1 MKKLL
6 LCLLAGVISLTSCDV
21 SDPDGLADPMKWSTV
36 PSGLKN
42 GELNVE
48 AAGGSCLFV
57 CKNYKDYWISDVKEE
72 GVFKEMTS
80 NKEFKGD
87 WYLIKVEDHQLKVVI
102 NRNETGT
109 SRSFTVGVQAGNAFD
124 NFKFVQGAAKQ

>member
-1 MKKLL
+1 MKKLF
-6 LCLLAGVISLTSCDV
+6 LCLLVGVISLTSCDV

-42 GELNVE
+42 GELNVDAE
-48 AAGGSCLFV
+48 GGSCLFV
-57 CKNYKDYWISDVKEE
+57 CKNYKNYWIASVEE
-72 GVFKEMTS
+72 GGKFLEMTS
-80 NKEFKGD
+80 GKEIKGD

>member
-6 LCLLAGVISLTSCDV
+6 LCLLVGVMSLASCDV
-21 SDPDGLADPMKWSTV
+21 SDPDGLTDPMKWSTV

-42 GELNVE
+42 GELNVDAE
-48 AAGGSCLFV
+48 GGSCLFV
-57 CKNYKDYWISDVKEE
+57 CKNYKKYWIASVEE
-72 GVFKEMTS
+72 GGKILEMTS
-80 NKEFKGD
+80 GEEFKGD

-124 NFKFVQGAAKQ
+124 EFKFVQDAAKQ

>member
-1 MKKLL
+1 MKKLF
-6 LCLLAGVISLTSCDV
+6 LCLLVGVISLTSCDV

-42 GELNVE
+42 GELNVDAE
-48 AAGGSCLFV
+48 GGSCLFV
-57 CKNYKDYWISDVKEE
+57 CKNYKNYWIASVEE
-72 GVFKEMTS
+72 GGKFLEMTS
-80 NKEFKGD
+80 GKEIKGD

-124 NFKFVQGAAKQ
+124 AFKFVQGAAKQ

>member
-6 LCLLAGVISLTSCDV
+6 LCLLAGVMSLTSCDV

-57 CKNYKDYWISDVKEE
+57 CKNYKNYWIASVEE
-72 GVFKEMTS
+72 GGKFLEMTS
-80 NKEFKGD
+80 GKEIKGD

-124 NFKFVQGAAKQ
+124 AFKFVQDAAKQ